1 MQRLGRLL
9 AVLLSI
15 VYPFAVF
22 WGLHSGAL
30 TVMLVFLTAL
40 LLLRLITVDSS
51 AQRLVTG
58 IMIAI
63 VLLIFWRFGAVS
75 TLKFY
80 PVVISLS
87 LLAVFAGSLLRGMP
101 VVERMAR
108 MKAADLPPAAVRY
121 TRQVTIA
128 WCWFFVVN
136 GLIALWTVLQA
147 SDELWLLYNGV
158 IAYLLI
164 GTMFAGEWCIRK
176 RMMERSQ

>member
-9 AVLLSI
+9 AVVLSI

-22 WGLHSGAL
+22 WGLHTGAL
-30 TVMLVFLTAL
+30 TVMLIFLTGL

-58 IMIAI
+58 IMVAI
-63 VLLIFWRFGAVS
+63 VLLIFWRFDAAS

-80 PVVISLS
+80 PVLISLS

-108 MKAADLPPAAVRY
+108 MKTADLPPAAVRY
-121 TRQVTIA
+121 TRKVTIA